1 MIKRLILGTTM
12 CLISGLSFAT
22 WEGSVDSYEVSSK
35 QLQLPASIS
44 GSVILKPCPSCAS
57 KTHRVSS
64 QTKYRIS
71 NREVT
76 LENFRSALRA
86 ANARGERIVVVG
98 YDINTQYATSIA
110 L

>member
-12 CLISGLSFAT
+12 CLLSGLSFAT

-35 QLQLPASIS
+35 QIQLPASIS
-44 GSVILKPCPSCAS
+44 GSLIFKPCPSCAS

-64 QTKYRIS
+64 QTKYRIG
-71 NREVT
+71 NRDVT
-76 LENFRSALRA
+76 LENFKRALQA
-86 ANARGERIVVVG
+86 ANSRGERIVIVG